1 MRRTSIVIPYLV
13 SEPDD
18 DSALRKL
25 PDVLQRIVDRAQIVR
40 LNPIPECA
48 TPEAAWLGMNPLE
61 TAVAPGPLLVAAL
74 GHHPPADSVHFRL
87 TLCSVDGA
95 GLLSKP
101 DARQDSEGVRK
112 LMEEADRL
120 ATRSLTLL
128 VGEGVEHALVM
139 EHGSLD
145 MMTTPIAEAY
155 GSALKDCLP
164 DGERDRE
171 LRRIIDDSINL
182 LSNHPVNRRR
192 IDGGELPLNT
202 LWPWGQGFRP
212 SLPILP
218 LRRGEIAT
226 VHSAS
231 LQLHGLCKLVG
242 YTHADRADFSA
253 GLRIDFPKLGV
264 RLIESHLSVA
274 LIHTVEEMQRHGR
287 VDDVMWVVEQLAE
300 SVLEPLTSKSDSS
313 PFQLRILAPGG
324 RCSFDGS
331 EPPER
336 ASASGLGLFFDSER
350 PAENRFPFDER
361 VIDEARLPLIDPW
374 EFIEPG
380 LSGID

>member
-1 MRRTSIVIPYLV
+1 MRRVSIVIPYLV
-13 SEPDD
+13 SKPID
-18 DSALRKL
+18 DSALRDPPVAL
-25 PDVLQRIVDRAQIVR
+25 GEIVDRAQIVR
-40 LNPIPECA
+40 LNPIPACA

-61 TAVAPGPLLVAAL
+61 TAVAPGPLLIAAL

-101 DARQDSEGVRK
+101 DARQNFEDVRK

-139 EHGSLD
+139 ENGSLE
-145 MMTTPIAEAY
+145 MMTTPMTEAY
-155 GSALKDCLP
+155 GSALKNCLP
-164 DGERDRE
+164 DGDHDRE
-171 LRRIIDDSINL
+171 LRRFIDDSINL
-182 LSNHPVNRRR
+182 LSGNPVNRRR
-192 IDGGELPLNT
+192 LDEGLQPLNA

-212 SLPILP
+212 NLP
-218 LRRGEIAT
+218 LLPLSRGDIAT

-242 YTHADRADFSA
+242 YTHADRATFA
-253 GLRIDFPKLGV
+253 TGLRIDFPKLGA
-264 RLIESHLSVA
+264 RLMESRLSVA

-300 SVLEPLTSKSDSS
+300 SVLEPLMSKSDSS

-336 ASASGLGLFFDSER
+336 ASTIGLGLFFDSER
-350 PAENRFPFDER
+350 PADNRFPFDER
-361 VIDEARLPLIDPW
+361 VIDDARLPLIDPW
-374 EFIEPG
+374 QFIEPG
-380 LSGID
+380 FSGID